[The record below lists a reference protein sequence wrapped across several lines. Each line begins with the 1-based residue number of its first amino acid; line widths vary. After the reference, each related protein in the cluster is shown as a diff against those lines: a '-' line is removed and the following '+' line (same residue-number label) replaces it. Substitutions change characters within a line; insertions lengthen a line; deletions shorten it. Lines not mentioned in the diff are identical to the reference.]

1 MLDFEHFVALFFAM
15 IVCDVW
21 LLNKKACM
29 NYRTRTVFD
38 TFAMTDD
45 GGLAFLLNVIAGVHV
60 GV

>member
-1 MLDFEHFVALFFAM
+1 
-15 IVCDVW
+15 
-21 LLNKKACM
+21 M